1 MTMRLKFSHKV
12 LLAASLVV
20 IAAFCLFV
28 LYSNYLQRNAI
39 RTNLE
44 HYLEDM
50 GKVTAHNVQLWL
62 SGRILLIESLA
73 STMSRDHA
81 PAHIP
86 GLLEQKEM
94 LATFT
99 STYLGTEDGGF
110 TMRPKMRCPTATT
123 HASGLGTSKPR
134 HPVAPY

>member
-50 GKVTAHNVQLWL
+50 GKVTAHTCSCGCLDASCL
-62 SGRILLIESLA
+62 SRAL
-73 STMSRDHA
+73 
-81 PAHIP
+81 PARCRGI
-86 GLLEQKEM
+86 
-94 LATFT
+94 
-99 STYLGTEDGGF
+99 
-110 TMRPKMRCPTATT
+110 MRQPI
-123 HASGLGTSKPR
+123 
-134 HPVAPY
+134 